1 MIWLDLNS
9 SNKKEI
15 LLELEQD
22 LNLSPVAIEKDWWV
36 TMVLHA
42 LFNTSFASELTFKG
56 GTSLSKAW
64 NIIKRFSEDVDI
76 TINREFLG
84 FPGELSKTQ
93 ISDKLRRASCT
104 FVRDTIPG
112 ELEKQLLA
120 LGIHKSSFCINVNIT
135 TVSTVDPEVITI
147 EYKSVLDNSQYI
159 KPRVLIEIGARSMA
173 EPFTIKNLQSFIGA
187 AFPNFPFADKPFP
200 ASIVLPERTFLE
212 KAFLMHE
219 EFAKPSVEI
228 RSNRMSRH
236 LYDLEKLSHTI
247 FATNAINDTQLY
259 KTVLLHR
266 KKFIGLKGFDYNSLL
281 PATINFCPPEA
292 LHSMYEN
299 DYKSM
304 QATMIY
310 EKSLPFAILL
320 EQIQKLN
327 EKFRQ
332 IPILTLL

>member
-104 FVRDTIPG
+104 FVRETIPG
-112 ELEKQLLA
+112 
-120 LGIHKSSFCINVNIT
+120 
-135 TVSTVDPEVITI
+135 
-147 EYKSVLDNSQYI
+147 
-159 KPRVLIEIGARSMA
+159 
-173 EPFTIKNLQSFIGA
+173 
-187 AFPNFPFADKPFP
+187 
-200 ASIVLPERTFLE
+200 
-212 KAFLMHE
+212 
-219 EFAKPSVEI
+219 
-228 RSNRMSRH
+228 
-236 LYDLEKLSHTI
+236 
-247 FATNAINDTQLY
+247 
-259 KTVLLHR
+259 
-266 KKFIGLKGFDYNSLL
+266 
-281 PATINFCPPEA
+281 
-292 LHSMYEN
+292 
-299 DYKSM
+299 
-304 QATMIY
+304 
-310 EKSLPFAILL
+310 
-320 EQIQKLN
+320 
-327 EKFRQ
+327 
-332 IPILTLL
+332 